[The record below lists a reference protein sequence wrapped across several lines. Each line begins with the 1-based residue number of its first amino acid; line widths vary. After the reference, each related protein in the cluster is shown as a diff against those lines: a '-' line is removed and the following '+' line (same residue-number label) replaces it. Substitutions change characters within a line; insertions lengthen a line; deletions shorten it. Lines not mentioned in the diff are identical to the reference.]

1 MDSASPAI
9 HARAMTSIEVRVPHA
24 LGRAEAL
31 RRIRAKAEP
40 MIASGRAPIT
50 SLEWTDE
57 GARIASA
64 NSSGTLAC
72 TDTEVVVNAELGGF
86 AAFMSAGA
94 KKAVEGWLRE
104 VLA

>member
-1 MDSASPAI
+1 MDSDWSAP
-9 HARAMTSIEVRVPHA
+9 HARTMTTIEVRVPHA

-64 NSSGTLAC
+64 NSSGTLVC
-72 TDTEVVVNAELGGF
+72 TDAEVVVRAELGGF
-86 AAFMSAGA
+86 VAFMSAGA
-94 KKAVEGWLRE
+94 KKAVDGWLRE

>member
-31 RRIRAKAEP
+31 RRIRTKAEP

-50 SLEWTDE
+50 SLEWTD
-57 GARIASA
+57 
-64 NSSGTLAC
+64 
-72 TDTEVVVNAELGGF
+72 
-86 AAFMSAGA
+86 
-94 KKAVEGWLRE
+94 
-104 VLA
+104 